1 MYNKAFRIET
11 EGHMLNGSEV
21 NVDTDDDDIKQELEP
36 KAKKILYSR
45 HTLYAAY
52 IHGIHGRR

>member
-1 MYNKAFRIET
+1 
-11 EGHMLNGSEV
+11 MLNGSEV